1 MTIGEKIK
9 YFRTRI
15 GITQAKLAELSGIHP
30 VSIRKYETNK
40 MVPQAPQI
48 DRIAETLGTHVF
60 SSGITHVGGTKFQA
74 KKKVSKRK
82 RAA

>member
-1 MTIGEKIK
+1 MLDKLSEKLKPDYVIPFK
-9 YFRTRI
+9 LDKKA
-15 GITQAKLAELSGIHP
+15 AKA
-30 VSIRKYETNK
+30 
-40 MVPQAPQI
+40 QQI